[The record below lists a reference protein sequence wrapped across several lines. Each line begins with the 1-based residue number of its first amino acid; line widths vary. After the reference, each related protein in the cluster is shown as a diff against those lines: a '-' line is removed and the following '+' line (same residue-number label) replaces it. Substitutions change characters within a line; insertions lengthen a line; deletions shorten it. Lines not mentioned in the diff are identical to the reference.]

1 MPPHEDY
8 LNNILASRTRSSFD
22 HDDYS
27 AKPVLQGQPE
37 LTPEIIALLNRL
49 DHTVTEIPQS
59 NRALI
64 AGGVNDAGQILSSA
78 TMVSSSAATVTTD
91 KFDYAP
97 GETVT
102 ITGQGWQPNETVWM
116 LLHEEPETHEDVIT
130 SSVADNQG
138 NFNNTDFAPA
148 TADAGR
154 SFTLTAIGQTSGF
167 TAQTAFKDSPR
178 YRIC

>member
-1 MPPHEDY
+1 
-8 LNNILASRTRSSFD
+8 
-22 HDDYS
+22 
-27 AKPVLQGQPE
+27 
-37 LTPEIIALLNRL
+37 
-49 DHTVTEIPQS
+49 
-59 NRALI
+59 
-64 AGGVNDAGQILSSA
+64 
-78 TMVSSSAATVTTD
+78 MVSSSAATITTD

-97 GETVT
+97 GEIVT
-102 ITGQGWQPNETVWM
+102 ITGQGLQPNETVWM

-167 TAQTAFKDSPR
+167 TTQTAFKDAPR
-178 YRIC
+178 IGAVSVGAQSGNSNFWNNRQRNRMSLRITRTAMERSMVRMSIVGSCLQESRHVFT